1 MRRRRRRRRRRQHAP
16 DGSSCSDHHDC
27 EERASARACCLR
39 RISRRA
45 APACHSAMCHRESS
59 DLGHPSSRCC
69 PHAPARLCILRF
81 RHARDG
87 MGQYS
92 KAVRRALVRRAT
104 GIAGRIGRRMAVWK
118 MASNVE
124 EHRCLTPPTNH
135 CPRSPMCRGRGHA
148 ASFFAQDSHRWRCL
162 HDGGQGWRGGGQ
174 GRARARVQGLGAGH
188 ERRRTR
194 ETPDK

>member
-87 MGQYS
+87 MGQHS

-104 GIAGRIGRRMAVWK
+104 GIAGRIGRHMAVWK

-135 CPRSPMCRGRGHA
+135 CPRSPDLPRTRSRRLVLCSRF
-148 ASFFAQDSHRWRCL
+148 ASSAVSPRWRP
-162 HDGGQGWRGGGQ
+162 
-174 GRARARVQGLGAGH
+174 RVP
-188 ERRRTR
+188 R
-194 ETPDK
+194 